1 LNHEKVEQLLNQL
14 TAAIE
19 KINRIEAILQAYE
32 AERPDA
38 FMTAKQLAAHLGRS
52 ERYVYRMK
60 RAGFKMP
67 GGLATPK
74 SAIAFLL
81 ARPCKCRRDG
91 VCQ

>member
-1 LNHEKVEQLLNQL
+1 LNQVKVEELLAKL
-14 TAAIE
+14 TAAID

-74 SAIAFLL
+74 AAIAFLL
-81 ARPCKCRRDG
+81 STPCKCRR
-91 VCQ
+91 